1 MRQVGLGALALLL
14 AAAPAGSDGAADAYH
29 VRVAVTPGNGSAVQ
43 RLAVPPS
50 ALAAALT
57 ADLSDLRVIDARG
70 RAMPM
75 ARAPAAQPALRRDT
89 LTAMPIL
96 GAGDALTVRGVSLRL
111 DEQGRARVAQVDG
124 SVAARGSV
132 VLGTLFD
139 ARAITGA
146 GRALSLDADV
156 PPSQPVRFTVEASRD
171 LSAWRTLGEKV
182 VYRASAAGGTDAAVP
197 LGAAALKGDHLKV
210 TWSLGSR
217 PLSPVVVRGAVLFT
231 RLDGATADPEVEA
244 TLPPLADART
254 VAFAV
259 PFATPIAAIRVVPAS
274 GDLLVP
280 VRVLG
285 RDDGEHPWAL
295 LGTGI
300 AAPAG
305 AGAAIALNGTTLR
318 TLRIE
323 ADPRG
328 PGFTAPPTLR
338 FGFAPRA
345 LLFLA
350 AGTPPYTLAVG
361 KAGTADAYLPAE
373 SLLAQA
379 EGKPVAVATASGGP
393 ARLALAA
400 IDETR
405 ARSRRLILWAVLLLA
420 TGLLA
425 GLAWLLWKRPPAVLP

>member
-29 VRVAVTPGNGSAVQ
+29 VRVAVTPGKRSAVQ

-231 RLDGATADPEVEA
+231 RPDGATADPEVAA
-244 TLPPLADART
+244 TLPPLVDART

-259 PFATPIAAIRVVPAS
+259 PFATPIATIRVVPAS

-285 RDDGEHPWAL
+285 RDDGEHPWTL

-300 AAPAG
+300 AARAT
-305 AGAAIALNGTTLR
+305 AAITLNGAAFR

-328 PGFTAPPTLR
+328 PGFTASPTLR

-350 AGTPPYTLAVG
+350 AGMPPYMLAVG

-379 EGKPVAVATASGGP
+379 QGKPVAVATAAGGP
-393 ARLALAA
+393 ARVALAA

>member
-1 MRQVGLGALALLL
+1 MRLIRLGALVLLV
-14 AAAPAGSDGAADAYH
+14 AAAPAGSDGEARAYR
-29 VRVAVTPGNGSAVQ
+29 VRIAVTPGSGSAVQ

-50 ALAAALT
+50 ALAAART
-57 ADLSDLRVIDARG
+57 GDLSDLRVIDARG

-75 ARAPAAQPALRRDT
+75 TRAPAAEPTPRRDT

-124 SVAARGSV
+124 SVAAAGSV

-146 GRALSLDADV
+146 ARALSLDADV

-182 VYRASAAGGTDAAVP
+182 VYRASASGGADATVP
-197 LGAAALKGDHLKV
+197 LGSAALKSDYLKV

-217 PLSPVVVRGAVLFT
+217 ALSPVGVRGAVLMT
-231 RLDGATADPEVEA
+231 RQDGATADAEVEA
-244 TLPPLADART
+244 MLPPLVDART
-254 VAFAV
+254 IAFAV
-259 PFATPIAAIRVVPAS
+259 PFATPIATIRVVPAA

-280 VRVLG
+280 VRILG
-285 RDDGEHPWAL
+285 RDDGEHPWTL
-295 LGTGI
+295 LGTGV
-300 AAPAG
+300 AARAPSI
-305 AGAAIALNGTTLR
+305 IALNGAAFR

-338 FGFAPRA
+338 FGFASRA
-345 LLFLA
+345 ILFLA
-350 AGTPPYTLAVG
+350 EGTPPYTLAVG
-361 KAGTADAYLPAE
+361 KADTPDAYLPAD
-373 SLLAQA
+373 SLLAQTQ
-379 EGKPVAVATASGGP
+379 GKLVVAATASGGA
-393 ARLALAA
+393 ARLALAP
-400 IDETR
+400 IDETG

-425 GLAWLLWKRPPAVLP
+425 GLAWLLWKRTAAVTT